1 MTKGKRTIAYTR
13 ASADIFH
20 YGHLRLFKKAKEVS
34 DYHICALYSDELCK
48 KWNGSI
54 IMNFKE
60 RSSVLKELNC
70 VDEVLEQ
77 NSLDPTDNIK
87 KIHKNFPE
95 SKIVLFQGHQDWEG
109 LPGTDYVKSI
119 GGEIIKPEY
128 YSKLNR
134 SSIRDKLNNI
144 NEQTSFDI
152 ESYILGDISYFPLF
166 DSTKANTLSSL
177 KPRLKKSSIEKIF
190 VFTISQWN
198 KLPDEILTQINK
210 KFVSDV
216 VIRSSSL
223 VEDSFSSSYAGF
235 FHSEL
240 NINSQN
246 YEQVKNSI
254 SRVIGSYKKHKN
266 RSGKDQ
272 ILVQSQ
278 TQNVAISGVVFTR
291 NIQNNSPY
299 YFINYD
305 TSSSTE
311 SVTSGMVAKK
321 LEILKNIE
329 INTLL
334 PPWKSLIK
342 SIQEIEQ
349 MLHNLALDIEF
360 AITKSGKV
368 VIFQVRPIAHSQK
381 YRNIPDEKIFPS
393 IQNLKQKY
401 KNYSKKSY
409 LLPNYTLSDM
419 SFWNPAEIIGDRSD
433 NLAYSIY
440 RYLILHRAWNIGLV
454 PLGYKK
460 IDRDLMI
467 RLGNKPYIEVET
479 AFATLLPDELED
491 TISQKLILHYTD
503 KLRKTPELHDKI
515 EFEIVHNCFT
525 PTTTNQL
532 EELNTV
538 LTKNEHS
545 CFKQS
550 LITLTQNIFNN
561 YEAFKKED
569 IKYLKE
575 LSKKRKKRIKE
586 SKNASIKDKINIIID
601 LLDDARQLGTPQF
614 SRMARLAFIGNQY
627 LKGFV
632 SKGIISNSDCEYFLL
647 NIDTIASDLNN
658 DFDRVM
664 SKELTID
671 DFNKLYGHLRPGTYD
686 IKKLPYSK
694 DSSYFSIITHANAK
708 SKVEKISSNN
718 LAQFREGITTF
729 LANFEI
735 SLSIDHL
742 LNFIEETIKFRESFK
757 FEFTKNLSLA
767 LELLVDVGKQLGF
780 DRAELSHLSIESLM
794 CLTSST
800 SIPDIVDLWSSQ
812 INGKNQND
820 AIYNYVTLP
829 SLIFNEKDFEII
841 HSHTTRPNFITNSSV
856 KGDLIDLDLL
866 TDEDYNL
873 VSERIVLLEKAD
885 PGYDWIFSK
894 RIAGLITKFG
904 GAASHMAIRCA
915 EFGIPAAIG
924 CGETIFKELKG
935 KYVIELNCAEKT
947 ITSVGK

>member
-1 MTKGKRTIAYTR
+1 MADNQKIIAYTR

-87 KIHKNFPE
+87 NIHKKFPE

-109 LPGTDYVKSI
+109 LPGTNYVKSI

-152 ESYILGDISYFPLF
+152 ESYILGDISYFPLYN
-166 DSTKANTLSSL
+166 STKANTLSIL
-177 KPRLKKSSIEKIF
+177 KPRLKKSSIEEIF
-190 VFTISQWN
+190 VFTKSQWN
-198 KLPDEILTQINK
+198 KSPDEILTQINN

-216 VIRSSSL
+216 VVRSSSL
-223 VEDSFSSSYAGF
+223 VEDSYFSSYAGF

-240 NINSQN
+240 NVNPQN
-246 YEQVKNSI
+246 HGQLKGSI
-254 SRVIGSYKKHKN
+254 SRVIASYAKHKN

-291 NIQNNSPY
+291 NIQNNTPY

-321 LEILKNIE
+321 LEILKNTE

-334 PPWKSLIK
+334 PPWKNLIK
-342 SIQEIEQ
+342 SIQEIEK

-360 AITKSGKV
+360 AITKNGKV

-381 YRNIPDEKIFPS
+381 YKNIPDEKIFTS
-393 IQNLKQKY
+393 VEKLKQKY
-401 KNYSKKSY
+401 KDYSKTSY

-440 RYLILHRAWNIGLV
+440 RYLILNKAWNIGLV

-460 IDRDLMI
+460 IDRDLI
-467 RLGNKPYIEVET
+467 FRLGNKSYIEVET
-479 AFATLLPDELED
+479 AFASLLPNQLED
-491 TISQKLILHYTD
+491 TISEKLILHYID
-503 KLRKTPELHDKI
+503 KLRKNPELHDKI

-525 PTTTNQL
+525 PMTIAQL
-532 EELNTV
+532 EELRTI
-538 LTKNEHS
+538 LTKSEHRR
-545 CFKQS
+545 FKQS
-550 LITLTQNIFNN
+550 LITLTQNIFDN
-561 YEAFKKED
+561 YDTFK
-569 IKYLKE
+569 IKDLKDLRE
-575 LSKKRKKRIKE
+575 LSKRRKKRIEE
-586 SKNASIKDKINIIID
+586 SKNASISDKIKIIID
-601 LLDDARQLGTPQF
+601 LLDDVRQLGTPQF

-627 LKGFV
+627 LKGLV
-632 SKGIISNSDCEYFLL
+632 SKGIISNSDSEYFLL
-647 NIDTIASDLNN
+647 NIDTVASDLNN
-658 DFDRVM
+658 DFNRVL
-664 SKELTID
+664 SKKLTIS
-671 DFNKLYGHLRPGTYD
+671 DFNKFYGHLRPGTYD
-686 IKKLPYSK
+686 IKKLPYNK
-694 DSSYFSIITHANAK
+694 DSSYFSVRTKANAK
-708 SKVEKISSNN
+708 SKEKKVRKKN
-718 LAQFREGITTF
+718 LVKFRKAIKNF
-729 LANFEI
+729 LLNFEI
-735 SLSIDHL
+735 SLSTNQL
-742 LNFIEETIKFRESFK
+742 LNFIEQTTKYRESFK
-757 FEFTKNLSLA
+757 FEFTKNLSVA
-767 LELLVDVGKQLGF
+767 LELLVDVGEKMSF
-780 DRAELSHLSIESLM
+780 DRAKLSHLSIESLM
-794 CLTSST
+794 CINPST
-800 SIPDIVDLWSSQ
+800 AIPDIIDLWSSQ
-812 INGKNQND
+812 ISGKNEND
-820 AIYNYVTLP
+820 AIYDYVALP
-829 SLIFNEKDFEII
+829 SLIFNEKDFELI
-841 HSHTTRPNFITNSSV
+841 HAYTTRPNFITDSLI
-856 KGDLIDLDLL
+856 KGELINLDSLK
-866 TDEDYNL
+866 DDNYDR
-873 VSERIVLLEKAD
+873 VSGRIVLLEKAD

-894 RIAGLITKFG
+894 RIAGLITRFG